1 MNALNTTNKK
11 FAKINFPKGFKTA
24 NVKCSS
30 LNKILDQTKYKGR
43 IIDFLNLDVENTEKD
58 VLKSLNFNIYK
69 PKLVCIEIHFN
80 KLRDLKFNKTYQFL
94 LKKGYKTKWRK
105 KYSFIFSSK
114 S

>member
-11 FAKINFPKGFKTA
+11 FANINFPNGFKIA

-30 LNKILDQTKYKGR
+30 LNKVLDQTKYKGR
-43 IIDFLNLDVENTEKD
+43 IIDFLNLDVESTERD

-94 LKKGYKTKWRK
+94 LKKGYKKKWRK